1 MEISELRGTLPNEII
16 ESITGRGIKNLTPPQ
31 EEAIKKGLV
40 SGNNIVIASPTASG
54 KTLIAEIACVNNI
67 IAKGKKSVYI
77 APMKALVSEKYDE
90 FKKAYP
96 YIKSAIS
103 LGNLDSNDPWLSTYD
118 MIFVSTEKFDSLMR
132 HSIEWL
138 LDVGCVVFDE
148 IHMMGEF
155 SRGPTLELLVTKIKE
170 FSNIQIIALSA
181 TIGNAGE
188 IAEWLNAEI
197 VQSDFRP
204 VKLKMGVVY
213 GNAVH
218 YREKQKKAMHK
229 EMLAGSSP
237 VQELR
242 IVEDTLLKNKQVLLF
257 YSTRKH
263 TEYGAKRISDTIKK
277 ILKEDERS
285 ELKRISNKILN
296 SLAVPTEQCIS
307 LSRLV
312 MDGVAFHHAGLLPE
326 QRAYVEEAFKSNVL
340 KAICATT
347 TLSLGVNMPAHTVLV
362 KDVYRYNGD
371 GSVHIGIN
379 EVMQLFGRA
388 GRPKYDTEGRA
399 LLIASS
405 NSKIKELFEEY
416 IDRELDPI
424 NSSMGV
430 TPILR
435 MHILA
440 FIAENFINNEEE
452 MKKFIARTFYGYQY
466 GDIRTITENI
476 ETILEE
482 QTEWGFIKKDG
493 NIYTATPL
501 GKRIS
506 ELYIDPLSAKWI
518 VEALKSKRDI
528 MSNLFM
534 IANTLEMRPYVKA
547 TEEALA
553 EYVNYK
559 NTISEELLKKFE
571 FPDYGLY
578 EPDKAFSTA
587 LMFHDWIEEVKEVE
601 LQKKYSVPPGVVY
614 TKITNADWLIYSS
627 IEIAKVLHIPTRDL
641 LNVSIRLKYG
651 IKEELLDLVRLEQIG
666 RVRAR
671 ILFNNGIKTVA
682 DIRKNREK
690 TEKLLGN
697 EIAKAV
703 FRQLE

>member
-1 MEISELRGTLPNEII
+1 MEISELKGTLPNEII
-16 ESITGRGIKNLTPPQ
+16 ESITERGIKNLTPPQ
-31 EEAIKKGLV
+31 AEAIKKGLV
-40 SGNNIVIASPTASG
+40 NGNNIVISSPTASG

-67 IAKGKKSVYI
+67 IAKGRKSVYI

-132 HSIEWL
+132 HSINWL
-138 LDVGCVVFDE
+138 LDIGCVVFDE
-148 IHMMGEF
+148 IHMIGEF
-155 SRGPTLELLVTKIKE
+155 SRGPTLELLITKIKE

-181 TIGNAGE
+181 TIGNADE
-188 IAEWLNAEI
+188 IAAWLNAESI
-197 VQSDFRP
+197 QSNFRP
-204 VKLKMGVVY
+204 VKLRIGVVY
-213 GNAVH
+213 ENTIH
-218 YREKQKKAMHK
+218 YKEGPKKVMHK
-229 EMLAGSSP
+229 EMLAGSSST
-237 VQELR
+237 QELR
-242 IVEDTLLKNKQVLLF
+242 IVEDTLSRNKQALLF

-263 TEYGAKRISDTIKK
+263 AEYGAERISGAIKK
-277 ILKEDERS
+277 SLKEDERS
-285 ELKRISNKILN
+285 ELKKISDKILN
-296 SLAVPTEQCIS
+296 SFAVPTEQCIS
-307 LSRLV
+307 LSKLV
-312 MDGVAFHHAGLLPE
+312 MNGVAFHHAGLLPE
-326 QRAYVEEAFKSNVL
+326 QRIYVEEAFKNNVL

-362 KDVYRYNGD
+362 KDIYRYDGE

-405 NSKIKELFEEY
+405 NSKIKELFKEY
-416 IDRELDPI
+416 IDRNLEPI

-452 MKKFIARTFYGYQY
+452 MKKFIAGTFYGHQY
-466 GDIRTITENI
+466 KDIHTITENI

-482 QTEWGFIKKDG
+482 QIEWEFIKKDDD
-493 NIYTATPL
+493 IYTATPL

-518 VEALKSKRDI
+518 VEALKGKRDT

-547 TEEALA
+547 TEEAIA
-553 EYVNYK
+553 KYVDYK
-559 NTISEELLKKFE
+559 NTIGKELLEKFE

-587 LMFHDWIEEVKEVE
+587 LMFHDWIDEVKEGE

-614 TKITNADWLIYSS
+614 TKITNADWLMYSA
-627 IEIAKVLHIPTRDL
+627 IEIAKVLHIPTRDM
-641 LNVSIRLKYG
+641 LNVSVRLKYG

-671 ILFNNGIKTVA
+671 ILFNNDIKTVA
-682 DIRKNREK
+682 DIRKNMDK
-690 TEKLLGN
+690 TEKLLGT
-697 EIAKAV
+697 EIAKVV
-703 FRQLE
+703 FRQLK

>member
-31 EEAIKKGLV
+31 EEAIIKGLV

-103 LGNLDSNDPWLSTYD
+103 LGNLDSDDPWLSTYD

-242 IVEDTLLKNKQVLLF
+242 IVE
-257 YSTRKH
+257 
-263 TEYGAKRISDTIKK
+263 
-277 ILKEDERS
+277 ERS